1 MERNAANFTLSPP
14 AAICPTLLFDRSV
27 PTEITADISLPDYLP
42 EIKRLLRVTATP
54 YHESRFL
61 SANAAAFDGRVDL
74 LICYAGGDGGLYSA
88 RLSRDFTVNLPID
101 PELMATGIDPA
112 ADTRVESVAARA
124 TAPRRINLRLRLR
137 TRIRAW
143 GEEDLTPTVEGAPLR
158 TERLIKRGRTVTLH
172 RTDDQPM
179 DLAED
184 IPLADVEG
192 EVRLISADG
201 AVAVTEVVAEGDAVN
216 CRGELVLTLLTCVE
230 LPEGQGTPERR
241 VCRIP
246 FTRSVPLP
254 GARSGMQARAWGSCC
269 DLTVTV
275 EDDRLLCDAAIRL
288 SVEAVEETEIAPVS
302 DLFAPGGTVEN
313 AAYRDVETERN
324 LLCGNCAVP
333 LSGRISVAQAGL
345 DPAAKIEDVAGTAQ
359 LEEMTFE
366 GGRLTL
372 AGTCRLSLIRR
383 EEGEYGAVEV
393 TLPWQK
399 ILECAEE
406 PTRREAELAVIR
418 ADARVE
424 GEGESTQLA
433 VEAEI
438 CAALRMSRGES
449 RRVLSRAIYR
459 PNEGRRGA
467 AVTVCYPEEGESL
480 WSVARR
486 YGVSLSSLAAMNDL
500 QADENCDLPA
510 SLGGRRFLLLA
521 E

>member
-1 MERNAANFTLSPP
+1 MERNTSNFTLSPP
-14 AAICPTLLFDRSV
+14 TAICPTLLFDRSV
-27 PTEITADISLPDYLP
+27 PTEITADVSLPDYLP
-42 EIKRLLRVTATP
+42 EVKRLLRVTATP

-61 SANAAAFDGRVDL
+61 SANAAAFDGRADL
-74 LICYAGGDGGLYSA
+74 LICYAGGDGGLYST

-101 PELMATGIDPA
+101 PELMAQGIDPA

-124 TAPRRINLRLRLR
+124 TAPRKINLRLRLR
-137 TRIRAW
+137 TRIRAH
-143 GEEDLTPTVEGAPLR
+143 GEEDLTPTVEGAPLH
-158 TERLIKRGRTVTLH
+158 TERLIKRGRTVTLLH
-172 RTDDQPM
+172 ADDQPM

-201 AVAVTEVVAEGDAVN
+201 AVAVAEAVADGDAVN
-216 CRGELVLTLLTCVE
+216 CRGELVLTLLTCAA
-230 LPEGQGTPERR
+230 EGQGSSERR

-246 FTRSVPLP
+246 FTRTVAMP

-269 DLTVTV
+269 DLAVTV

-288 SVEAVEETEIAPVS
+288 SAEAVEETEIAPVA

-313 AAYRDVETERN
+313 AVYRDVETERN
-324 LLCGNCAVP
+324 LLCGNYAVP
-333 LSGRISVAQAGL
+333 LSGRIPAAGAGI
-345 DPAAKIEDVAGTAQ
+345 DPAARIEDVACTAQ
-359 LEEMTFE
+359 LDEMTFE

-372 AGTCRLSLIRR
+372 IGTCRCSVIRR
-383 EEGEYGAVEV
+383 EDGEYGAAEV
-393 TLPWQK
+393 TLPWRK
-399 ILECAEE
+399 VLECPEE

-418 ADARVE
+418 ADARME
-424 GEGESTQLA
+424 GEGESAQLA

-449 RRVLSRAIYR
+449 RRVLSRALYR
-459 PNEGRRGA
+459 PAEGRRGA
-467 AVTVCYPEEGESL
+467 AVTVCYPEAGESL

-486 YGVSLSSLAAMNDL
+486 YGVSLASLAAMNDL

>member
-61 SANAAAFDGRVDL
+61 SANSAAFDGRADL
-74 LICYAGGDGGLYSA
+74 LICYAGGDGGLYST

-101 PELMATGIDPA
+101 PELMAAGIDPT

-124 TAPRRINLRLRLR
+124 TAPRKINLRLRLR

-158 TERLIKRGRTVTLH
+158 TECLIKRGRTVTIH
-172 RTDDQPM
+172 RADDQPM

-201 AVAVTEVVAEGDAVN
+201 AVAVSDAVADGDAVN
-216 CRGELVLTLLTCVE
+216 CRGELVLTLLTCTDAVE
-230 LPEGQGTPERR
+230 GKGSPERR

-246 FTRSVPLP
+246 FARTVPLS
-254 GARSGMQARAWGSCC
+254 GAQSGMQARAWGSCS
-269 DLTVTV
+269 DLVVTV
-275 EDDRLLCDAAIRL
+275 EGDRLLCDAAIRL
-288 SVEAVEETEIAPVS
+288 SAETVEETEIAPVA
-302 DLFAPGGTVEN
+302 DLFSPGGTVEN
-313 AAYRDVETERN
+313 AVYRDVETERH
-324 LLCGNCAVP
+324 LFCGNYAVP
-333 LSGRISVAQAGL
+333 LSGKISAVGAGI
-345 DPAAKIEDVAGTAQ
+345 DPAASIEDAVGIAQ
-359 LEEMTFE
+359 LDEMSFS

-372 AGTCRLSLIRR
+372 VGTCRISLIRR
-383 EEGEYGAVEV
+383 EDGEYGVVEV

-399 ILECAEE
+399 VLECSEE
-406 PTRREAELAVIR
+406 PTRQDAELTVIHVN
-418 ADARVE
+418 ARIE
-424 GEGESTQLA
+424 GEGESAQLT

-449 RRVLSRAIYR
+449 RRVLSRAFYR
-459 PNEGRRGA
+459 PTEGRRGT
-467 AVTVCYPEEGESL
+467 AVTVCYPEAGESL

-486 YGVSLSSLAAMNDL
+486 YGVSLAALAEMNDL

>member
-14 AAICPTLLFDRSV
+14 AAICPALLFDRSV

-61 SANAAAFDGRVDL
+61 SSNAAAFDGRADV
-74 LICYAGGDGGLYSA
+74 LICYAGGDGGLYST

-101 PELMATGIDPA
+101 PELMAAGIDPA

-124 TAPRRINLRLRLR
+124 TAPRKINLRLRLR

-143 GEEDLTPTVEGAPLR
+143 GEEDLTPTVEGAPLH
-158 TERLIKRGRTVTLH
+158 TERLIKRGRTVAIH
-172 RTDDQPM
+172 RADDQPM

-201 AVAVTEVVAEGDAVN
+201 AVSVSEAVADGDAVN
-216 CRGELVLTLLTCVE
+216 CRGELVLTLLTCAE
-230 LPEGQGTPERR
+230 SSEDRGRPERR

-246 FTRSVPLP
+246 FTRSIPLP
-254 GARSGMQARAWGSCC
+254 GARNGMQARAWGSCC
-269 DLTVTV
+269 DLSVTV
-275 EDDRLLCDAAIRL
+275 EEDRLLCDAAIRL
-288 SVEAVEETEIAPVS
+288 SVEAVEEMEIAPVA
-302 DLFAPGGTVEN
+302 DLFAPGGKVEN
-313 AAYRDVETERN
+313 AVYRDAEIERN
-324 LLCGNCAVP
+324 LLCGNYALSV
-333 LSGRISVAQAGL
+333 SGRISAAQLGL
-345 DPAAKIEDVAGTAQ
+345 DSAAQIEDVAGTAQ
-359 LEEMTFE
+359 LDEMSFE

-372 AGTCRLSLIRR
+372 SGTCRFSLIRR
-383 EEGEYGAVEV
+383 EEGEYSTVEAS
-393 TLPWQK
+393 LPWQK
-399 ILECAEE
+399 VLECAEE
-406 PTRREAELAVIR
+406 PTRREAELALIR
-418 ADARVE
+418 ADARME
-424 GEGESTQLA
+424 GEGESAQLV

-438 CAALRMSRGES
+438 SAALRMSRGEN
-449 RRVLSRAIYR
+449 RRVLSHAVYR
-459 PNEGRRGA
+459 PSENRPGA

-486 YGVSLSSLAAMNDL
+486 YGVHLSTLAAMNDL